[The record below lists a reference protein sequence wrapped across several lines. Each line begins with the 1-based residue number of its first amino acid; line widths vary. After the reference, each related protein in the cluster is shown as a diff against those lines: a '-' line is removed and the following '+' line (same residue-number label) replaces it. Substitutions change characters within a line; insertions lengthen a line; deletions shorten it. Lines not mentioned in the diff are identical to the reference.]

1 MANGC
6 AWDSLDAHLLRV
18 LHVLLTEGSVSRAAR
33 RLNLSQPAVSTAL
46 KRLRDITGDPLLV
59 RSRGGMTPTERGAEL
74 LDPVRIVLE
83 QIERIAEGPRGFDP
97 ASSRRSF
104 NVATPDYLNAMLLGE
119 VVADVHKQAPS
130 VQIAFHSMTQNSDYP
145 RALESGELDLVIG
158 NWPNPPDHL
167 RTAPLFEDRMVVLMR
182 NGHPLAGGSL
192 SIGDWLAAEHVIPT
206 PYSVGQRG
214 VVDVFLARE
223 RLRRNVV
230 AHVPYFHMAP
240 FMLLNTDLIFTAP
253 ARFAEH
259 YTSMLPLSLVA
270 APAELPPMSYYLLWH
285 DRSQHSAECRW
296 FRERVVRAARAS
308 APAGTA
314 LRRVA

>member
-6 AWDSLDAHLLRV
+6 SWDSLDAHLLRV

-74 LDPVRIVLE
+74 LEPIRIVLE
-83 QIERIAEGPRGFDP
+83 QLERIAEGPSGFDP
-97 ASSRRSF
+97 ASTRRSF

-119 VVADVHKQAPS
+119 VVSDVHKCAPKA
-130 VQIAFHSMTQNSDYP
+130 QIVFHSMTQSSDYP

-167 RTAPLFEDRMVVLMR
+167 RTAPLFEDRMVVMMR
-182 NGHPLAGGSL
+182 SGHPLASAQL
-192 SIGDWLAAEHVIPT
+192 DMGDWLAADHVVPT

-240 FMLLNTDLIFTAP
+240 FMLIDSELIFTAP

-259 YTSMLPLSLVA
+259 YTTMLPLCIVP
-270 APAELPPMSYYLLWH
+270 APVELPAMAYYLLWH
-285 DRSQHSAECRW
+285 DRTQHSAECRW
-296 FRERVVRAARAS
+296 FRERIVRAARA
-308 APAGTA
+308 APAATA

>member
-6 AWDSLDAHLLRV
+6 TWDSLDAHLLRV

-74 LDPVRIVLE
+74 LEPIRIVLE
-83 QIERIAEGPRGFDP
+83 QLERIAEGPAGFDP
-97 ASSRRSF
+97 ASTRRSF

-119 VVADVHKQAPS
+119 VVTDVHKLAPKA
-130 VQIAFHSMTQNSDYP
+130 QIAFHSMTQNSDYP
-145 RALESGELDLVIG
+145 HALESGELDLVIG

-167 RTAPLFEDRMVVLMR
+167 RTAPLFEDCMVVMMR
-182 NGHPLAGGSL
+182 TGHPLATGQL
-192 SIGDWLAAEHVIPT
+192 SMSDWLAAEHVVPT

-223 RLRRNVV
+223 RMRRNVV

-240 FMLLNTDLIFTAP
+240 FMLINSDLIFTAP

-259 YTSMLPLSLVA
+259 YTTMLPLSIVP
-270 APAELPPMSYYLLWH
+270 APVELPSMAYYLLWH
-285 DRSQHSAECRW
+285 DRTQHSAECRW
-296 FRERVVRAARAS
+296 FRERIVRAARA
-308 APAGTA
+308 APATPS

>member
-46 KRLRDITGDPLLV
+46 KRLRDITGDKLLV
-59 RSRGGMTPTERGAEL
+59 RSRTGMTPTERGAEL
-74 LDPVRIVLE
+74 LEPVRIVLD
-83 QIERIAEGPRGFDP
+83 QMERIAAGPAGFEP
-97 ASSRRSF
+97 ASSKRIF
-104 NVATPDYLNAMLLGE
+104 NIATPDYLNALMLGE
-119 VVADVHKQAPS
+119 IVADIHRQAPAAQ
-130 VQIAFHSMTQNSDYP
+130 VVFHSMTQAFDYP

-158 NWPNPPDHL
+158 NWPNPPEHL
-167 RTAPLFEDRMVVLMR
+167 RTAPLFEDRMVVMMR
-182 NGHPLAGGSL
+182 SGHALAGTPL
-192 SIGDWLAAEHVIPT
+192 KLADWLGAEHVVPT
-206 PYSVGQRG
+206 SYSVGQRG
-214 VVDVFLARE
+214 VVDVYLARE

-240 FMLLNTDLIFTAP
+240 YMVLQSELLFTAP
-253 ARFAEH
+253 ARFASH
-259 YTSMLPLSLVA
+259 YAEFLPIAVVD
-270 APAELPPMSYYLLWH
+270 APVELPGMAYYLLWH

-296 FRERVVRAARAS
+296 LRERIVRAARTETVS
-308 APAGTA
+308 AP